1 VLAVLRAFSIILR
14 GMLHARNWKDI
25 FISILGKRDSAIFF
39 GETRS
44 RLYFRRENFDR
55 DVLRKNY
62 DFSLNFLS
70 ARSISHNLRNP
81 LLKYG
86 QITLE
91 HAMHCLMRAVQLLVR
106 IFKRFSWEAH
116 HFLLVCS
123 TLSNLH
129 CQKLRCPTLYGALYI
144 KFHDLISA
152 LFYELL
158 SRNGAK
164 LRFEVQLSDAFGRS
178 RSLWSNVYDVLFNL
192 C

>member
-1 VLAVLRAFSIILR
+1 LERETQQ
-14 GMLHARNWKDI
+14 
-25 FISILGKRDSAIFF
+25 FF
-39 GETRS
+39 WWARS
-44 RLYFRRENFDR
+44 RLYPRRENFDR

-62 DFSLNFLS
+62 DFFFLNFLS
-70 ARSISHNLRNP
+70 AGFISHNLRNP

-91 HAMHCLMRAVQLLVR
+91 QAMHCLMRAVQLLVR

-129 CQKLRCPTLYGALYI
+129 CQKLRCPILYGAALYI
-144 KFHDLISA
+144 KFHDLMSA

-158 SRNGAK
+158 SKNGAE
-164 LRFEVQLSDAFGRS
+164 LRFEVHLSAYERS
-178 RSLWSNVYDVLFNL
+178 CSLWSNVYDVLFNL